1 MKLEGRAQVNTA
13 PALAWQRINDPEVV
27 RRCTPGLVRLEE
39 TRPDHYEARI
49 ELKLPAVQG
58 RFDGAIDFLERAE
71 PQRLRLRV
79 QGKGPPG
86 FVSGD
91 VTLSLRESGG
101 GTEFHYAADLQIGG
115 QIARLGQRMVSG
127 VAKDM
132 AAQFFSAFDRIDQ
145 VPAGEPLSRSPLVAF
160 LGLLWGALRRLLG
173 RG

>member
-1 MKLEGRAQVNTA
+1 VKLEGRAQVSSA

-27 RRCTPGLVRLEE
+27 LRCTPGLVRLEE

-58 RFDGAIDFLERAE
+58 RFDGAVDFLERSE
-71 PQRLRLRV
+71 PERLCLRV

-86 FVSGD
+86 FISGD
-91 VTLSLRESGG
+91 VTLTLRESAG
-101 GTEFHYAADLQIGG
+101 GTEFHYEADLQIGG

-132 AAQFFSAFDRIDQ
+132 AAQFFRAFDRIDQ
-145 VPAGEPLSRSPLVAF
+145 ASAGESLAPSPLVAF
-160 LGLLWGALRRLLG
+160 LQLLWAALRRLLG
-173 RG
+173 RA